1 MKTKSIKLS
10 IIILL
15 MVIIILGGVFAYLY
29 FATDVFKTNQQLFF
43 KYLGQ
48 LGAREEGFVEDNL
61 TAYFEKKRT
70 GKYEDNGTY
79 SVDIDMSGIDDE
91 LLATVNDFNIEYSGQ
106 IDNTTRK
113 SEQDISIN
121 YSNDVKFPIKYKY
134 ANETLGLQTDY
145 VSSKYIGIENSNL
158 KEFAESLGITDTEGI
173 PDSIDFYAESENES
187 PFNFTEEEKQQI
199 INTYKTIIE
208 EKLANKEFGKT
219 EENGVTN
226 YSVEITNQE
235 AKDMMIS
242 CLETLK
248 TDNII
253 LPKIE
258 EALAETLEI
267 ANQSSTEEITIQD
280 VIQAYIDELNQANIE
295 DGSSVIIVSQTNRKL
310 TGITV
315 QIEGIEFKITKTNE
329 QDTLAY
335 TMEINM
341 KNTESGDNI
350 RCYVTAS
357 YQGLEQLASVNE
369 TYQFGITGTMD
380 GAEQK
385 MVYNLNC
392 TDTFKDDI
400 NIEDFEEDDIQV
412 INEYNGEQ
420 IAVLMTTIG
429 ERIQEVNAMQ
439 MEQIGFTE
447 YGNPMLY
454 AFPIV
459 SLNMLIHNQA
469 REVIDD
475 TNLEQWADTV
485 ENGVNDDSLNE
496 NNDSNPSAEE
506 MMNGLQQSENS
517 LTNATLEQYAGEN
530 RGSIVRDL
538 LLYVSTTNQS
548 RADDEK
554 IVVTGDIQM
563 SGTDT
568 EVPSDIDVNATY
580 NVELTYDTNQNVNGI
595 MITKR

>member
-1 MKTKSIKLS
+1 
-10 IIILL
+10 
-15 MVIIILGGVFAYLY
+15 
-29 FATDVFKTNQQLFF
+29 
-43 KYLGQ
+43 
-48 LGAREEGFVEDNL
+48 
-61 TAYFEKKRT
+61 
-70 GKYEDNGTY
+70 
-79 SVDIDMSGIDDE
+79 
-91 LLATVNDFNIEYSGQ
+91 
-106 IDNTTRK
+106 
-113 SEQDISIN
+113 
-121 YSNDVKFPIKYKY
+121 
-134 ANETLGLQTDY
+134 
-145 VSSKYIGIENSNL
+145 
-158 KEFAESLGITDTEGI
+158 
-173 PDSIDFYAESENES
+173 
-187 PFNFTEEEKQQI
+187 
-199 INTYKTIIE
+199 
-208 EKLANKEFGKT
+208 
-219 EENGVTN
+219 
-226 YSVEITNQE
+226 
-235 AKDMMIS
+235 
-242 CLETLK
+242 
-248 TDNII
+248 
-253 LPKIE
+253 
-258 EALAETLEI
+258 
-267 ANQSSTEEITIQD
+267 
-280 VIQAYIDELNQANIE
+280 
-295 DGSSVIIVSQTNRKL
+295 
-310 TGITV
+310 
-315 QIEGIEFKITKTNE
+315 
-329 QDTLAY
+329 
-335 TMEINM
+335 
-341 KNTESGDNI
+341 
-350 RCYVTAS
+350 
-357 YQGLEQLASVNE
+357 
-369 TYQFGITGTMD
+369 MD

-496 NNDSNPSAEE
+496 NNDSNPSAED

>member
-1 MKTKSIKLS
+1 MRTKVIGK
-10 IIILL
+10 IILIL
-15 MVIIILGGVFAYLY
+15 IILILILGGVFAYLY
-29 FATDVFKTNQQLFF
+29 FATDMLKTNEQLFF
-43 KYLGQ
+43 KYLAQ
-48 LGAREEGFVEDNL
+48 MVDEQEGFFDSQL
-61 TAYFEKKRT
+61 TAYENKKLT
-70 GKYEDNGTY
+70 QKYADSGKFY
-79 SVDIDMSGIDDE
+79 VDINIDNLDSE
-91 LLATVNDFNIEYSGQ
+91 ILTTVNNFNIEYSGR
-106 IDNTTRK
+106 IDNTARK
-113 SEQDISIN
+113 NEQDISIN
-121 YSNDVKFPIKYKY
+121 YTDDVNFPIKYKY
-134 ANETLGLQTDY
+134 VNETLGLQTDY
-145 VSSKYIGIENSNL
+145 VSSKYIGIENRNL
-158 KEFAESLGITDTEGI
+158 KEFAEKLGITDTADI
-173 PDSIDFYAESENES
+173 PDSIDFFSNV
-187 PFNFTEEEKQQI
+187 NNGQTITFTEEEKEQLK
-199 INTYKTIIE
+199 NTYQSILE
-208 EKLANKEFGKT
+208 ERLAQKEFTKT
-219 EENGVTN
+219 EENAVIN

-235 AKDMMIS
+235 FKDLIIAL
-242 CLETLK
+242 LEGLK
-248 TDNII
+248 NDQIL

-258 EALAETLEI
+258 ERMQQTLELL
-267 ANQSSTEEITIQD
+267 NQNSEEDITIQNML
-280 VIQAYIDELNQANIE
+280 QEYIDAFNKSEVTE
-295 DGSSVIIVSQTNRKL
+295 GTVIVTVSQTDRNL
-310 TGITV
+310 SGITLRMNESEV
-315 QIEGIEFKITKTNE
+315 IINKSNTDGILTYGMEMNVTDVET
-329 QDTLAY
+329 QDTIKYFL
-335 TMEINM
+335 T
-341 KNTESGDNI
+341 S
-350 RCYVTAS
+350 S

-496 NNDSNPSAEE
+496 NNDSNPSAED